1 MTNFRPL
8 YLIVMILLIIT
19 NCTTTVSN
27 SKLIYINFGDKKT
40 TSTYPSKIIHYK
52 DRLNIK
58 AKFVELGVIIIE
70 GSIKPNI
77 MEVRELAAEKGAD
90 GFIKE
95 GKNYVLIKVLNNN
108 QKKINNQNPQEVI
121 EQNSKEVK
129 KVYEYKKT
137 L

>member
-1 MTNFRPL
+1 MNNYRITFS
-8 YLIVMILLIIT
+8 LLIIILVIT

-77 MEVRELAAEKGAD
+77 AEVRILAAEKGAD

-95 GKNYVLIKVLNNN
+95 GKNFVLTNL
-108 QKKINNQNPQEVI
+108 
-121 EQNSKEVK
+121 EQHSKAC
-129 KVYEYKKT
+129 
-137 L
+137 